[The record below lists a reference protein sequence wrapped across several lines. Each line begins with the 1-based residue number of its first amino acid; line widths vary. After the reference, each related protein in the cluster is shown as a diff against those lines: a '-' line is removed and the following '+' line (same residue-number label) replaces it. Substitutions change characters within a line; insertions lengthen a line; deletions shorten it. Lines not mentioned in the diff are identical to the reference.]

1 MVSMQINASGSGS
14 VLVEGRKVPSS
25 YSGSFFSGNKMEL
38 TAVPNGSAVF
48 TGWNDGDKSNPRI
61 VTPSDKA
68 TYTATFK

>member
-1 MVSMQINASGSGS
+1 
-14 VLVEGRKVPSS
+14 
-25 YSGSFFSGNKMEL
+25 MEL

-48 TGWNDGDKSNPRI
+48 TGWIDGDKSNPRI